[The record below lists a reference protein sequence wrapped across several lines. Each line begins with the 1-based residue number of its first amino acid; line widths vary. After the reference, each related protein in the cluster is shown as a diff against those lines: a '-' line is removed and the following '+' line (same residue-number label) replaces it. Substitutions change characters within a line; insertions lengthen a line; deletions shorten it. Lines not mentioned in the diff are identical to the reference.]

1 MITMSWQQLFT
12 YFLGAC
18 VAFTSV
24 CVAAGW
30 MVKIIKAAK
39 KPSDDIKQMLKND
52 DRRLKTLEET
62 VAFLAKAI
70 SLLLQDDLE
79 ILRHLQTTNNTG
91 AMKKQEDKVHEFLT
105 EVKL

>member
-52 DRRLKTLEET
+52 DRRLKTLEES

>member
-1 MITMSWQQLFT
+1 MITLTWQQLFT
-12 YFLGAC
+12 YFVGAC

-30 MVKIIKAAK
+30 LVKIIKAAK

-52 DRRLKTLEET
+52 DRRLKTLEES

-105 EVKL
+105 EVKI

>member
-1 MITMSWQQLFT
+1 MITMTWHQMFT
-12 YFLGAC
+12 YFVGAC

-30 MVKIIKAAK
+30 LLKIIKAAR

-52 DRRLKTLEET
+52 DKRLKTLEES

-70 SLLLQDDLE
+70 SLLLQDDLV
-79 ILRHLQTTNNTG
+79 ILNHLRTNNATG
-91 AMKKQEDKVHEFLT
+91 EIKNQEDKVHEFLT
-105 EVKL
+105 EVKI